1 MHPIQHLIDLSDIE
15 LYQTDVIIIAEHH
28 YNEK

>member
-1 MHPIQHLIDLSDIE
+1 MDPIQHLMDLCNIG
-15 LYQTDVIIIAEHH
+15 LNQTDVIIIEHH